1 VDFAVL
7 FVCTGN
13 VCRSPTAELLFRAW
27 ADPQAPVAAHS
38 AGTHALVGAPIDTST
53 AVVLGESG
61 LDPSL
66 HSGTQFEA
74 RMAADADLVL
84 TAQRKHR
91 DLIIGKIPSTFRRTF
106 TLKEFARLV
115 HAIPAGMAPRD
126 VVAAADEQRPVL
138 GAVPI
143 EQDDTRDPYRGD
155 VTMARHIAEEVGTAV
170 YAAVHALGFSTAA
183 IREAQALPD
192 APRAGGDPRMSGWG
206 S

>member
-1 VDFAVL
+1 VNFEVL

-27 ADPQAPVAAHS
+27 ADPRAAVTARS
-38 AGTHALVGAPIDTST
+38 AGTRALVGAPIDTST
-53 AVVLGESG
+53 AVVLDDFG
-61 LDPSL
+61 LDPTL
-66 HSGTQFEA
+66 HSGTQFEP
-74 RMAADADLVL
+74 RMAADAGLVL

-106 TLKEFARLV
+106 TMKEFARLV

-126 VVAAADEQRPVL
+126 VVATADEQRPVL

-143 EQDDTRDPYRGD
+143 DDDDTPDPYRGD
-155 VTMARHIAEEVGTAV
+155 VTLARHIAEEVGTAV

-183 IREAQALPD
+183 LRAAQPD
-192 APRAGGDPRMSGWG
+192 AAPQAANDPRMSGWG
-206 S
+206 L